1 MGTSG
6 TICSRIRV
14 VNHHLVDSSCDD
26 AEIMGFKQSRRAAR
40 WELRSESFFY
50 ASYDVMIQWIFFIL
64 IIVVKDSKGKKLLSF
79 FTWTIDT
86 KSEGLILMKSFF
98 SAHLCS

>member
-1 MGTSG
+1 
-6 TICSRIRV
+6 
-14 VNHHLVDSSCDD
+14 
-26 AEIMGFKQSRRAAR
+26 
-40 WELRSESFFY
+40 
-50 ASYDVMIQWIFFIL
+50 MIQWIFFIL